1 MTKQKLI
8 ELAEK
13 VDTFM
18 HIDLSDESI
27 MDVATAMIF
36 TLAIQATQA
45 GEESVLPETI
55 CTRALIE
62 LDKLTRR

>member
-18 HIDLSDESI
+18 HRELNDAMI

-36 TLAIQATQA
+36 TLAFQASQA
-45 GEESVLPETI
+45 AESTILPETI
-55 CTRALIE
+55 CVNALIAIN
-62 LDKLTRR
+62 KLGV